1 MFRPVPRE
9 ELYRKLLHVLVILL
23 PVGVF
28 YGPAIFSTD
37 RQTIVF
43 FTLFILLLSF
53 AIEIARF
60 RNTAFAKWYFDTFG
74 SMLREEEKN
83 KLTGATYVAAA
94 TFFCAWLSLVDERM
108 AASACMGL
116 ILFILGDAAA
126 ALVGKSMGRI
136 RIGEKT
142 LEGALGCFLS
152 CLGLCFYA
160 IPQLPDFIS
169 KWGGAVELW
178 QALVISI
185 LVAFLELFPVQLG
198 KIKLND
204 NLYVPV
210 LVTLGAYLLD

>member
-9 ELYRKLLHVLVILL
+9 EVYRKLLHVLVVLL

-28 YGPAIFSTD
+28 YGPAIFFTD
-37 RQTIVF
+37 RQTILF
-43 FTLFILLLSF
+43 YTLFILLLSVG
-53 AIEIARF
+53 IEIARF
-60 RNTAFAKWYFDTFG
+60 RHSAFAKWYFDTFG

-94 TFFCAWLSLVDERM
+94 TFFCAWLSLIDERM
-108 AASACMGL
+108 AASACMAL

-136 RIGEKT
+136 RIGDKT
-142 LEGALGCFLS
+142 LEGALGCFLI
-152 CLGLCFYA
+152 CLGLSFFA
-160 IPQLPDFIS
+160 IPQLPDFGT
-169 KWGGAVELW
+169 KWGGTVELW
-178 QALVISI
+178 QAILISV
-185 LVAFLELFPVQLG
+185 LVAFLELFPVKLE

-210 LVTLGAYLLD
+210 LVTLGAYLIH

>member
-9 ELYRKLLHVLVILL
+9 EVYRKLLHVLVVLL

-28 YGPAIFSTD
+28 YGPAIFFTD
-37 RQTIVF
+37 RQTILF
-43 FTLFILLLSF
+43 YTLFILLLSVG
-53 AIEIARF
+53 IEIARF
-60 RNTAFAKWYFDTFG
+60 RHSAFAKWYFDTFG

-94 TFFCAWLSLVDERM
+94 TFFCAWLSLIDERM

-136 RIGEKT
+136 RIGDKT
-142 LEGALGCFLS
+142 LEGALGCFLI
-152 CLGLCFYA
+152 CLGLSFFA
-160 IPQLPDFIS
+160 IPQLPDFVT
-169 KWGGAVELW
+169 KWGGTVELW
-178 QALVISI
+178 QAIVISV
-185 LVAFLELFPVQLG
+185 LVAFLELFPVKLE

-210 LVTLGAYLLD
+210 LVTLGTYLIH

>member
-9 ELYRKLLHVLVILL
+9 EVYRKLLHVLVVLL

-28 YGPAIFSTD
+28 YGPAIFFTD
-37 RQTIVF
+37 RQTILF
-43 FTLFILLLSF
+43 YTLFILLLSVG
-53 AIEIARF
+53 IEIARF
-60 RNTAFAKWYFDTFG
+60 RHSAFAKWYFDTFG

-83 KLTGATYVAAA
+83 KLTGATYVAVA
-94 TFFCAWLSLVDERM
+94 TFFCAWLSLIDERM

-136 RIGEKT
+136 RIGDKT
-142 LEGALGCFLS
+142 LEGALGCFLI
-152 CLGLCFYA
+152 CLGLSFFA
-160 IPQLPDFIS
+160 IPQLPDFVT
-169 KWGGAVELW
+169 KWGGTVELW
-178 QALVISI
+178 QAIVISV
-185 LVAFLELFPVQLG
+185 LVAFLELFPVKLE

-210 LVTLGAYLLD
+210 LVTLGAYLIH

>member
-9 ELYRKLLHVLVILL
+9 EVYRKLLHVLVVLL

-28 YGPAIFSTD
+28 YGPAIFFTD
-37 RQTIVF
+37 RQTILF
-43 FTLFILLLSF
+43 YTLFILLLSVG
-53 AIEIARF
+53 IEIARF
-60 RNTAFAKWYFDTFG
+60 RHSAFAKWYFDTFG

-94 TFFCAWLSLVDERM
+94 TFFCAWLSLIDERM

-136 RIGEKT
+136 RIGDKT
-142 LEGALGCFLS
+142 LEGALGCFLI
-152 CLGLCFYA
+152 CLGLSFFA
-160 IPQLPDFIS
+160 IPQLPDFVT
-169 KWGGAVELW
+169 KWGGTVELW
-178 QALVISI
+178 QAIVISV
-185 LVAFLELFPVQLG
+185 LVAFLELFPVKLE

-210 LVTLGAYLLD
+210 LVTLGAYLIH